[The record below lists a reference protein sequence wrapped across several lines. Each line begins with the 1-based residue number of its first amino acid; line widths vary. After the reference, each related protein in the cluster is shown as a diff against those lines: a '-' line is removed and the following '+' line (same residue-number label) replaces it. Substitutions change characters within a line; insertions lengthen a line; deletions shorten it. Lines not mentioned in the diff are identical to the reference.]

1 MMISARIKTAFITT
15 LLLSAGAQASTWD
28 DIRAIEAGKENL
40 STSAP
45 VTPVPPAAKP
55 ARWSIL
61 TNGQR
66 VNLNDWRVVVFMQST
81 CEYCHRF
88 DPLLKTFSEES
99 GLPVTAFSLDAKGD
113 DAFPDAL
120 QATPEVMVQ
129 FFTPG
134 MPVATPTTFLV
145 NVHTLATYP
154 LLQGAVDKPAL
165 ASRLDEV
172 FQVAMNGSAR

>member
-1 MMISARIKTAFITT
+1 MMRKRIKTACLSA
-15 LLLSAGAQASTWD
+15 LLLSVTAQASTWD
-28 DIRAIEAGKENL
+28 DIRAIEAAKGNS

-45 VTPVPPAAKP
+45 EKTVKPAVKP
-55 ARWSIL
+55 ARWSTL
-61 TNGQR
+61 TSGQR

-88 DPLLKTFSEES
+88 DPMLKAFSEES
-99 GLPVTAFSLDAKGD
+99 GLSVTAFSLDAKGD
-113 DAFPDAL
+113 AAFPDAL

-134 MPVATPTTFLV
+134 TPVATPTTFLV

-172 FQVAMNGSAR
+172 FQVAMSGRVK

>member
-1 MMISARIKTAFITT
+1 MMRKRIKIACIAA
-15 LLLSAGAQASTWD
+15 LLLSVTAQASTWD
-28 DIRAIEAGKENL
+28 DIRAIEAAKGNP
-40 STSAP
+40 STSVP
-45 VTPVPPAAKP
+45 VEPVKL
-55 ARWSIL
+55 ARWSTL
-61 TNGQR
+61 TSGQR

-88 DPLLKTFSEES
+88 DPMLKAFSEKS

-145 NVHTLATYP
+145 NVHTLATFP

-165 ASRLDEV
+165 TARLDEV
-172 FQVAMNGSAR
+172 FQIAMNGSAR

>member
-1 MMISARIKTAFITT
+1 MMRRRIKTACLSAF
-15 LLLSAGAQASTWD
+15 LLSLTAQASTWD
-28 DIRAIEAGKENL
+28 YIKAIEAAKGNS

-45 VTPVPPAAKP
+45 VETVKPAVKP
-55 ARWSIL
+55 ARWSVL

-66 VNLNDWRVVVFMQST
+66 VNLNDWKIVVFMQST
-81 CEYCHRF
+81 CTYCHRF
-88 DPLLKTFSEES
+88 DPMLKAFSEES
-99 GLPVTAFSLDAKGD
+99 GLSVAAFSLDAKGD

-120 QATPEVMVQ
+120 QATLEVMVQ

-172 FQVAMNGSAR
+172 FQVAMSGRVK

>member
-1 MMISARIKTAFITT
+1 MMISARITTAFITT
-15 LLLSAGAQASTWD
+15 LLLNTVAQASTWD
-28 DIRAIEAGKENL
+28 DIRAIEAAKGNP

-45 VTPVPPAAKP
+45 VEPAKSAVKP
-55 ARWSIL
+55 ARWATLS
-61 TNGQR
+61 NGQR
-66 VNLNDWRVVVFMQST
+66 VNLNDWKVVVFMQST
-81 CEYCHRF
+81 CAYCQRF
-88 DPLLKTFSEES
+88 DPMLKAFSEES
-99 GLPVTAFSLDAKGD
+99 GLSVTAFSLDAKGD
-113 DAFPDAL
+113 AAFPDAL

-172 FQVAMNGSAR
+172 FQVAMSGRVK

>member
-1 MMISARIKTAFITT
+1 MMCKRIKIACIAA
-15 LLLSAGAQASTWD
+15 LLLSVTAQASTWD
-28 DIRAIEAGKENL
+28 DIRAIEAAKGNP

-45 VTPVPPAAKP
+45 VMPAKP
-55 ARWSIL
+55 ARWSVL
-61 TNGQR
+61 TSGQR

-88 DPLLKTFSEES
+88 DPMLKAFSEES

-165 ASRLDEV
+165 TGRLDEV
-172 FQVAMNGSAR
+172 FQIAMNGSAR

>member
-1 MMISARIKTAFITT
+1 MMRKRIKTACLSA
-15 LLLSAGAQASTWD
+15 LLLSITVQASTWD
-28 DIRAIEAGKENL
+28 DIRAIEEAKGNP

-45 VTPVPPAAKP
+45 VMPAPPAVKP
-55 ARWSIL
+55 AHWMSLR
-61 TNGQR
+61 NGQR
-66 VNLNDWRVVVFMQST
+66 VNLNHWKVVVFMQST
-81 CEYCHRF
+81 CAYCHRF
-88 DPLLKTFSEES
+88 DPMLKAFSEES
-99 GLPVTAFSLDAKGD
+99 GLSVTAFSLDAKGD

-172 FQVAMNGSAR
+172 FQVAMKGSVR

>member
-1 MMISARIKTAFITT
+1 MISTRITT
-15 LLLSAGAQASTWD
+15 ACLTALLLSAGAQASTWD
-28 DIRAIEAGKENL
+28 DIRAIEAGKGNP

-45 VTPVPPAAKP
+45 VEPAKHAVKP
-55 ARWSIL
+55 ARWSTL
-61 TNGQR
+61 SNGQR
-66 VNLNDWRVVVFMQST
+66 VNLNDWKMVVFMQST
-81 CEYCHRF
+81 CAYCHRF
-88 DPLLKTFSEES
+88 DPMLKAFSEES
-99 GLPVTAFSLDAKGD
+99 GLSVTAFSLDARGD
-113 DAFPDAL
+113 AAFPDAL

-145 NVHTLATYP
+145 NVHSLATFP

-172 FQVAMNGSAR
+172 FQVAMKGSAR

>member
-1 MMISARIKTAFITT
+1 MMCKRIKIACIAA
-15 LLLSAGAQASTWD
+15 LLLSVTAQASTWD
-28 DIRAIEAGKENL
+28 DIRAIEAAKGNP

-45 VTPVPPAAKP
+45 VMPAKT
-55 ARWSIL
+55 ARWSVL

-66 VNLNDWRVVVFMQST
+66 VNLNDWKVVVFMQST
-81 CEYCHRF
+81 CAYCHRF
-88 DPLLKTFSEES
+88 DPMLKAFSDES
-99 GLPVTAFSLDAKGD
+99 GLSVTAFSLDAKGD

-172 FQVAMNGSAR
+172 FQVAMSGRVK

>member
-1 MMISARIKTAFITT
+1 MMRKRIKTACLSA
-15 LLLSAGAQASTWD
+15 LLLSVTAQASTWD
-28 DIRAIEAGKENL
+28 DIRAIEAAKGNA

-45 VTPVPPAAKP
+45 EKTVKTAVKP
-55 ARWSIL
+55 ARWSTL
-61 TNGQR
+61 TSGQR

-88 DPLLKTFSEES
+88 DPMLKAFSEES
-99 GLPVTAFSLDAKGD
+99 GLSVTAFSLDAKGD

-172 FQVAMNGSAR
+172 FQVAMKGSVR